1 MKFKRAFSAITVL
14 FLIFSLILCGCGN
27 NSTQSKMNS
36 EIESAEVGEDGYKYH
51 FTLEVVDAEGNQRL
65 IDYATN
71 REILGDVLQER
82 GFVKGEQ
89 GDYGLYIKEVNGI
102 VADYSTTGTYWAFYI
117 NGVMATTGVDQTR
130 IVDGAT
136 YSLKIEK

>member
-27 NSTQSKMNS
+27 NTAHPEAST
-36 EIESAEVGEDGYKYH
+36 EIESVEPGEDGYKYH
-51 FTLEVVDAEGNQRL
+51 FTLEVVDADGNQRL

-117 NGVMATTGVDQTR
+117 DGVMATTGVDQTK